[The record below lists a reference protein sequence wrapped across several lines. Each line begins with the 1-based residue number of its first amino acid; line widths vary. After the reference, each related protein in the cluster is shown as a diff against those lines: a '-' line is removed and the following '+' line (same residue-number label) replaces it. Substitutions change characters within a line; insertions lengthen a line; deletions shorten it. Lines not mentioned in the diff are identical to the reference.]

1 MFPQHRTSERESV
14 VRERINDCRRR
25 LRRVRLA
32 RVEMTLN
39 EDDASAF
46 GLEEILSQ
54 TSNCELS
61 DAAAEDASALEALE
75 LQSR

>member
-1 MFPQHRTSERESV
+1 MFPQHRTSERESG
-14 VRERINDCRRR
+14 VRERIMDCRRR

-32 RVEMTLN
+32 RDRQTLN
-39 EDDASAF
+39 EDKRRAF

-54 TSNCELS
+54 TSNCGLS
-61 DAAAEDASALEALE
+61 DSLPEELEALE

>member
-1 MFPQHRTSERESV
+1 M
-14 VRERINDCRRR
+14 DCRRR

-32 RVEMTLN
+32 RDRQTLN
-39 EDDASAF
+39 EDKRRAF

-54 TSNCELS
+54 TSNCGLS
-61 DAAAEDASALEALE
+61 DSLPEELEALE